1 MFFLLRLR
9 LEIVIVLL
17 FETPHG
23 IDINENNNFKN
34 KKLFMHGYKILH
46 EGDSNEN
53 EKFKKNMHGWN
64 WERS

>member
-17 FETPHG
+17 LETPHG

-34 KKLFMHGYKILH
+34 KKLFMRGYKILH

-53 EKFKKNMHGWN
+53 EKFKKNETTMHG
-64 WERS
+64 